1 VIVVATDRDLEL
13 ENANLRDRI
22 QVLQATLRAITI
34 GEIDALDI
42 SDARIQKVLT
52 LQNAENL
59 ANLLLWEQSARHEA
73 EMALQK
79 AKAELEM
86 KVAGRTS
93 ELTKT
98 NLHLHRSIG
107 ILEDVIKRQQDIDA
121 QLREAERRWRS
132 LLDNVQLLVAGLD
145 STGKVEYLNPFFLKL
160 TGYTQDEIL
169 GKDWIEN
176 CIPSHQ
182 QQDVR
187 YFLAEMLQ
195 HELHLHYQNYILTKS
210 GEERLIA
217 WNHTM
222 LRDSKGRIVGI
233 MSIGEDITQR
243 YALDKIKDEFI
254 SVVSHELRTPL
265 TSIYGG
271 LNLLTNG
278 LVPAESEKGK
288 RLIQITS
295 ENAERLVR
303 LVNDILDLERLQSGK
318 VILSKHKV
326 DTNTL
331 LTKAAEIMQFTANS
345 FEIQI
350 SIITQSIE
358 VFVDSDR
365 IIQVLTN
372 LLSNAIK
379 FSPENSI
386 ITMIAEKVI
395 ETKDCLPVVLFKVQ
409 DQGRGIPSENLET
422 IFERFH
428 QVDATDSRKHG
439 GTGLGLAICRSIIE
453 QHDGKIWVDSQIDV
467 GSTFFFTIPLL

>member
-1 VIVVATDRDLEL
+1 MTKNQDIEL
-13 ENANLRDRI
+13 ENATLRHQI
-22 QVLQATLRAITI
+22 QILKETLRAITM
-34 GEIDALDI
+34 GENAPLDI
-42 SDARIQKVLT
+42 SDAQAQKVLI
-52 LQNAENL
+52 LQNAEQLVNL
-59 ANLLLWEQSARHEA
+59 ILCEQLARNEA
-73 EMALQK
+73 EVALQK

-86 KVAGRTS
+86 KVAERTS

-121 QLREAERRWRS
+121 QLREAERRWRN
-132 LLDNVQLLVAGLD
+132 LLENVQLLVAGLD
-145 STGKVEYLNPFFLKL
+145 STGKVEYLNPFFLRL

-176 CIPSHQ
+176 CIPQHQ
-182 QQDVR
+182 QQGVKD
-187 YFLAEMLQ
+187 FFAEMLQ
-195 HELHLHYQNYILTKS
+195 HELHLHYHNYILTKS

-217 WNHTM
+217 WNHTV

-254 SVVSHELRTPL
+254 SIVSHELRTPL
-265 TSIYGG
+265 TSIHGG
-271 LNLLTNG
+271 LNLLATG
-278 LVPAESEKGK
+278 LVSPESEKGK

-318 VILSKHKV
+318 MILYKQKYE
-326 DTNTL
+326 TNKL
-331 LTKAAEIMQFTANS
+331 LTKAAEIMQLTANN
-345 FEIQI
+345 FDIKI
-350 SIITQSIE
+350 SIITQSLE
-358 VFVDSDR
+358 VVVDSDR

-379 FSPENSI
+379 FSPKNST
-386 ITMIAEKVI
+386 ITMIAEKI
-395 ETKDCLPVVLFKVQ
+395 TEKNDGSPVVLFKVQ
-409 DQGRGIPSENLET
+409 DQGRGIPTNNIET

-439 GTGLGLAICRSIIE
+439 GTGLGLAICRSIIQ
-453 QHDGKIWVDSQIDV
+453 QHDGKIWVESQIDV
-467 GSTFFFTIPLL
+467 GSTFFFTIPL